1 MICSISKAS
10 GSEKQIFYLV
20 KAATEAHKYIHA
32 YHTHLYE
39 FTEPDEN
46 GQLKLT
52 DEEKII
58 AADWVHMNNTI
69 VSSLAKRDIKN
80 LFYDLK

>member
-1 MICSISKAS
+1 MLTTNS
-10 GSEKQIFYLV
+10 V
-20 KAATEAHKYIHA
+20 KAAQKAHTDIYA

-39 FTEPDEN
+39 FTDPDEN

-52 DEEKII
+52 DDQKIL
-58 AADWVHMNNTI
+58 AADWVHMNDTI
-69 VSSLAKRDIKN
+69 VSSFAKRDIKN